1 VTPHKIKIALCH
13 NVSGKAGTKATASEL
28 APAQPNT
35 HVSASNLNITNTST
49 LPPGTVVSCL
59 VYLEKNLVYN
69 SSTNSTSNSGKS
81 STSNSTTNKQ
91 AERTTT
97 MSTRNGGV
105 ACPTS
110 QVSTSDE
117 TTTVEVEPKRF
128 NYENVDSQKL
138 NERAFEFTASGDSR
152 SVAAARKAKSRSTQ
166 LIVNAILSSGT
177 KEQQALALKGAC
189 LHPKTISLTKSA
201 GLLPIAGARE
211 HKLLIEGVKKTFKEV
226 LGSGKRRRVNADRWT
241 FAEILSSSFAGSQV
255 SKSQIASLFDLNKR
269 SCKRLFKKGEARYE
283 NATTM
288 DGK

>member
-1 VTPHKIKIALCH
+1 
-13 NVSGKAGTKATASEL
+13 
-28 APAQPNT
+28 
-35 HVSASNLNITNTST
+35 
-49 LPPGTVVSCL
+49 
-59 VYLEKNLVYN
+59 
-69 SSTNSTSNSGKS
+69 
-81 STSNSTTNKQ
+81 
-91 AERTTT
+91 
-97 MSTRNGGV
+97 MSTRNCGE

-110 QVSTSDE
+110 QVSTSDK
-117 TTTVEVEPKRF
+117 TTTVEVEPKQF
-128 NYENVDSQKL
+128 KYENVDSQKL
-138 NERAFEFTASGDSR
+138 NERAFEFTACGDSQ

-211 HKLLIEGVKKTFKEV
+211 HKLLIEGVKRTFKEV

-241 FAEILSSSFAGSQV
+241 FAKILSSSFAGSEV
-255 SKSQIASLFDLNKR
+255 TKTQIASLFELNKR

-288 DGK
+288 DGKWTKILPHKGFTKVTPAVK